1 MNVKKISDK
10 LNLYY
15 QRVKKLYFRVIYI
28 GFKTVVPVRQ
38 NQVAFL
44 SDSRSSLSG
53 NFEYI
58 VNEINRRQDPFNMA
72 FALNGTNYQAKSFWM
87 YTKIAWL
94 IGTSKYVLVD
104 DFYPL
109 VYPLKIRK
117 NTELIQVWH
126 AVGAFKKFGFSRVG
140 LPDGPDPKSKNHR
153 NYTKAIVSSKHVAPF
168 YAEGFGIDESRVRPL
183 GVPRTDL
190 FFDEK
195 KKATIVQELAEK
207 LPFIHNKKVI
217 LFAPTFRGRG
227 QSNGYYPYE
236 WLDFKALHD
245 TLAPLGYVFL
255 FKMHPFIKEAV
266 PIPDAYTDFF
276 FDVSSSREIND
287 LLLTTDV
294 LITDYSSVI
303 FEYSL
308 LKRKSIFFAPDLE
321 TYRATRDFYVNYE
334 DFVPGP
340 ITSDMS
346 EMISA
351 IQHVDTQSQAKLQD
365 FLDFYFDDLD
375 GRSSARFVDALEND
389 FGQQVKD

>member
-1 MNVKKISDK
+1 MNLKKISDK

-15 QRVKKLYFRVIYI
+15 QRVKKLYFRVIYVI
-28 GFKTVVPVRQ
+28 FKSVVPVRQ
-38 NQVAFL
+38 NHVAFL

-58 VNEINRRQDPFNMA
+58 VNEINRRDDPFKMA

-109 VYPLKIRK
+109 VYPLKMRK
-117 NTELIQVWH
+117 NAELIQVWH

-168 YAEGFGIDESRVRPL
+168 YAEGFGIDEDRVCPL

-190 FFDEK
+190 FFDDEK
-195 KKATIVQELAEK
+195 KSAIVQELEEK
-207 LPFIHNKKVI
+207 LTFIQNKKVI

-227 QSNGYYPYE
+227 QSNAYYPYE
-236 WLDFKALHD
+236 WLDFKSLHD
-245 TLAPLGYVFL
+245 ALAPLGYVFL
-255 FKMHPFIKEAV
+255 FKMHPFVKEAV
-266 PIPDAYTDFF
+266 PIPEVYSDFF
-276 FDVSSSREIND
+276 YDVSSSREIND
-287 LLLTTDV
+287 LLLTTDL

-308 LKRKSIFFAPDLE
+308 LKRQSIFFAPDLDE
-321 TYRATRDFYVNYE
+321 YRATRDFYVKYE

-340 ITSDMS
+340 ITANMPGLIQAIENSDN
-346 EMISA
+346 
-351 IQHVDTQSQAKLQD
+351 QSQTKLQD

-375 GRSSARFVDALEND
+375 GQASARFVDALETD
-389 FGQQVKD
+389 FGHLK